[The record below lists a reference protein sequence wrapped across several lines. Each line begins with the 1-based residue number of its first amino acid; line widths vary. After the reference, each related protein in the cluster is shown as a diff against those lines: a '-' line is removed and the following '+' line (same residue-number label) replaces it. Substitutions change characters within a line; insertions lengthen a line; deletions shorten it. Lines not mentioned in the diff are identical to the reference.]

1 MNSEQRTGNNEFIEQ
16 QIITAVRELLTE
28 RVNKMLGD
36 MQFSIPLIEFGI
48 YRGVSVVVPVI
59 ALSSCEC
66 SEKER
71 IVRMDAYSLS
81 ITFNMPETVESEF
94 FCYAYA
100 SAVRKAVEKDKTLS
114 GLVNKVMIAGKK
126 YTAPKTENCG
136 QGWELVIT
144 LRITIEQ

>member
-1 MNSEQRTGNNEFIEQ
+1 MKI
-16 QIITAVRELLTE
+16 A
-28 RVNKMLGD
+28 
-36 MQFSIPLIEFGI
+36 IPIIEFGI

-71 IVRMDAYSLS
+71 IVRQDAYSLA
-81 ITFNMPETVESEF
+81 ITFSMPETVESEF

-100 SAVRKAVEKDKTLS
+100 SAVRKAVEKNPTLG
-114 GLVNKVMIAGKK
+114 GLVNRVVIAGKK
-126 YTAPKTENCG
+126 YLPPKTADCG

-144 LRITIEQ
+144 MRITLEEMANVN

>member
-1 MNSEQRTGNNEFIEQ
+1 LKDFIEQ
-16 QIITAVRELLTE
+16 RIITAVRELLSGK
-28 RVNKMLGD
+28 VNELLGE
-36 MQFSIPLIEFGI
+36 MKIAIPLIEFGI
-48 YRGVSVVVPVI
+48 YRGVLVVVPVI
-59 ALSSCEC
+59 TLSSCEC

-81 ITFNMPETVESEF
+81 ITFSMPETVESEF

-100 SAVRKAVEKDKTLS
+100 SAVRKAVEKNSTLN
-114 GLVNKVMIAGKK
+114 GLANRVMIAGKK

-144 LRITIEQ
+144 LQITLEEMANAC

>member
-1 MNSEQRTGNNEFIEQ
+1 MSNEFIEQ
-16 QIITAVRELLTE
+16 RIITAVKKLLSEKVNELLGE
-28 RVNKMLGD
+28 MKFD
-36 MQFSIPLIEFGI
+36 IPLIEFGI
-48 YRGVSVVVPVI
+48 YRGVSVVVPLI

-81 ITFNMPETVESEF
+81 ISFTMPETVESEF

-100 SAVRKAVEKDKTLS
+100 SAVRKAVEKDKTLN
-114 GLVNKVMIAGKK
+114 GLANRVMIAGKK

-144 LRITIEQ
+144 LRITIEGTANAH